1 MLRLKPFLLN
11 FIFFL
16 QVLLLFLLLV
26 EDRIELPV
34 VVQVLGRLHPAILHL
49 PIGLLFFFVIAVL
62 GQNEFKKKSFRKIAL
77 FILMLTSLTA
87 TITALF
93 GFFLS
98 RQGDYGGDALAQ
110 HKFSGAALSILCYVL
125 LILFDRKG
133 KTEVAFYGCGFITVV
148 LLFIAGHSGGILTH
162 GENFVSGPIASTEM
176 VDDSNPTV
184 FRQSVYPILERK
196 CTSCHNPSKAKGKFV
211 MTSIE
216 EFKKGGKKGEEWK
229 NGKPGESRLIQYIH
243 LPLEEDDHMPPD
255 GKPQLTRQEIK
266 LLEQWVRSGGD
277 FDKKL
282 TDLKDDDSLKI
293 LVSGMVHQNEVV
305 VEKQY
310 SFSSASEETIQ
321 KMNTPFRAVFP
332 LYQNSPA
339 LQADFFI
346 KATYSPKSLEDLK
359 DVKGQLVVLNL
370 SKMPVKD
377 DELET
382 IGSFTN
388 LEKINLNFSEING
401 PGLVN
406 LQSLKNLRSLSL
418 SGTKV
423 TVESIKPI
431 LSLPALRE
439 LFVWSTGITN
449 AQVASLST
457 QYPALS
463 VVTSQFVDNKI
474 LRLGKPLL
482 ENEGLIKK
490 GELVS
495 LKHSMPGVTLRY
507 TLDGTPPDSLT
518 SKFYDGPLNLTVT
531 SKIKALVCKEGW
543 YCSDVFEIT
552 CFMEGHKP
560 VKTELLSKTVKY
572 YSGQG
577 SVSLTDGWKGFVE
590 VLNTPFWLGFR
601 EEPMIA
607 GFDFGNDPPE
617 IKSIVISYAKNLYS
631 SGFPPT
637 EIEVWGGKVG
647 GDLKLIKS
655 MKVEQPKAYISSQ
668 VEALSIPLTDAHY
681 SYYKLVARPVDKL
694 PQWHDGKGKKGLLLV
709 DEVLFY

>member
-1 MLRLKPFLLN
+1 MRLKPFLLN

-34 VVQVLGRLHPAILHL
+34 VLQVLGRFHPAILHL
-49 PIGLLFFFVIAVL
+49 PIGLLFFFVIVVL
-62 GQNEFKKKSFRKIAL
+62 VQNEFKKKSFRRIAL
-77 FILMLTSLTA
+77 YILMFTSLTA
-87 TITALF
+87 SITALF

-98 RQGDYGGDALAQ
+98 RQGDYGGDALFQ
-110 HKFSGAALSILCYVL
+110 HKFSGTALSILCYVL

-133 KTEVAFYGCGFITVV
+133 KTEIAFYGCGFVTIV
-148 LLFIAGHSGGILTH
+148 LLFIAGHSGGTLTH
-162 GENFVSGPIASTEM
+162 GENFISGPIKSTER
-176 VDDSNPTV
+176 VDNINQTA
-184 FRQSVYPILERK
+184 FQQAVYPILERK

-229 NGKPGESRLIQYIH
+229 SGKPLESRLIQYIH
-243 LPLEEDDHMPPD
+243 LPLEDDDHMPPD
-255 GKPQLTRQEIK
+255 GKPQLTIQEIK
-266 LLEQWVRSGGD
+266 LLEQWVRSGGE

-282 TDLKDDDSLKI
+282 TDLREDDSLRI
-293 LVSGMVHQNEVV
+293 LAAGMSHQNEAV

-310 SFSSASEETIQ
+310 SFSSASEKIIQ

-332 LYQNSPA
+332 LYMNSPA

-346 KATYSPKSLEDLK
+346 KEKYSPNSLEELK
-359 DVKGQLVVLNL
+359 EVKDQLVVLNL

-377 DELET
+377 EELKT

-388 LEKINLNFSEING
+388 LEKINLNFSEIKG
-401 PGLVN
+401 PGFVD
-406 LQSLKNLRSLSL
+406 LQSLKNLTSVSL

-423 TVESIKPI
+423 TIESLKPI

-449 AQVASLST
+449 AQVASLNM

-463 VVTSQFVDNKI
+463 IVTSQFVDDKV

-518 SKFYDGPLNLTVT
+518 SMFYDGPLNLTET
-531 SKIKALVCKEGW
+531 SKIKAIVCKEGW

-552 CFMEGHKP
+552 CFMEGYKP

-577 SVSLTDGWKGFVE
+577 SASLTDGGKGFVE

-601 EEPMIA
+601 EEPLVA
-607 GFDFGNDPPE
+607 GFDFGSDPPDVR
-617 IKSIVISYAKNLYS
+617 SIVISFAKNLYS

-637 EIEVWGGKVG
+637 EVEVWGGTG
-647 GDLKLIKS
+647 TRDLKLIKS
-655 MKVEQPKAYISSQ
+655 MKIDQPKAYISSQ
-668 VEALSIPLTDAHY
+668 VEALSIPLLDAHY
-681 SYYKLVARPVDKL
+681 SYYKLVARPVEKL